1 VRGTTIEPIVDVVDE
16 HREAA
21 APWDRRATA
30 RKVLAGAIGVALGL
44 VPILASAATAL
55 LVSALVEPPAGTAL
69 AGWWIAVVALS
80 LLAAAAADR
89 LVRRAMPLVGL
100 YRLALLLPADVPSR
114 LGLALRAGT
123 LRELEHDVIDLREDC
138 GRDAAAQVIALAA
151 ALHRHDRF
159 TRGHS
164 ERVRA
169 YTDLV
174 AAELGLPRRDRER
187 LRWASLLHDIGK
199 LEVPP
204 TLLNK
209 PAKLDDDEWA
219 RMRTHPVHGA
229 RIAEPLRGWLGEWVG
244 AVGQHHERYDGNGY
258 PNRLAG
264 AEISLAGR
272 IVAVADAYET
282 MTARRPY
289 KRPMSHEAARE
300 ELLAQAGKHF
310 DPRVVRAMLTLSV
323 RRLRW
328 AAGPLS
334 VLGDTIAAQL
344 ISVAPAGAVV
354 SGGIGAIPALG
365 ATAAAAFVGATAG
378 VVPAAEPS
386 APAPAAPVEQAG
398 TSSSSG
404 ADVADDDPIFR
415 GATGDTLASTDAG
428 ANGNDGP
435 PALSLPPELRWLRGD
450 GAAAE
455 APGHLDDGG
464 TWTGPVAS
472 TPATPPA
479 LPAVGAVPAG
489 GGTPATPAAPAVPPV
504 SVPRAEASLGLEKRP
519 AG

>member
-1 VRGTTIEPIVDVVDE
+1 MRGTTIEPDVGVQE
-16 HREAA
+16 QAA

-55 LVSALVEPPAGTAL
+55 LVAALVEPPSGAVL
-69 AGWWIAVVALS
+69 AGWWLAVIALS
-80 LLAAAAADR
+80 LCAAAAAGR

-123 LRELEHDVIDLREDC
+123 LRELEHDVIDLRDGS

-174 AAELGLPRRDRER
+174 AAELGLPKRDRER

-204 TLLNK
+204 RLLNK

-219 RMRTHPVHGA
+219 RMRSHPEHGA
-229 RIAEPLRGWLGEWVG
+229 RIAEPLRSWLGEWVG

-272 IVAVADAYET
+272 VVAVADAYET

-289 KRPMSHEAARE
+289 KRPISHEAARE
-300 ELLAQAGKHF
+300 ELLAQAGGHF

-344 ISVAPAGAVV
+344 ISFAPAGAVV
-354 SGGIGAIPALG
+354 SGGIGVIPTLG
-365 ATAAAAFVGATAG
+365 ATAAAAVVGATAG
-378 VVPAAEPS
+378 VVPAAEPP
-386 APAPAAPVEQAG
+386 APAPVGPAERARP
-398 TSSSSG
+398 SSSEVR
-404 ADVADDDPIFR
+404 AADDDPMYR
-415 GATGDTLASTDAG
+415 GAGVGPLAGTDAG
-428 ANGNDGP
+428 VDDDRP
-435 PALSLPPELRWLRGD
+435 PALSLPPELRWHLGA

-464 TWTGPVAS
+464 TWTGPAAS
-472 TPATPPA
+472 APASPPA
-479 LPAVGAVPAG
+479 LPAVGAEPVGGGAPAVPAV
-489 GGTPATPAAPAVPPV
+489 PAVPPV
-504 SVPRAEASLGLEKRP
+504 SVPRPEEPLGLEKRP
-519 AG
+519 LG

>member
-1 VRGTTIEPIVDVVDE
+1 MRGTTIEPIVDVVDE
-16 HREAA
+16 HEEAA

-55 LVSALVEPPAGTAL
+55 LVSALVEPPTGAAL
-69 AGWWIAVVALS
+69 AGWWVAVVALS

-123 LRELEHDVIDLREDC
+123 LRELEHDVIDLRDDS

-174 AAELGLPRRDRER
+174 AAELGLPKRDRER

-209 PAKLDDDEWA
+209 PAALDDDEWA
-219 RMRTHPVHGA
+219 RMRSHPAHGA
-229 RIAEPLRGWLGEWVG
+229 RIVEPLRCWLGEWVG
-244 AVGQHHERYDGNGY
+244 AAGQHHERYDGNGY

-289 KRPMSHEAARE
+289 KRPISHEAARE

-354 SGGIGAIPALG
+354 SGGIGAIPTIG

-378 VVPAAEPS
+378 VVPAADPL
-386 APAPAAPVEQAG
+386 APAPAAPVERAG
-398 TSSSSG
+398 TSSSG
-404 ADVADDDPIFR
+404 TGVADDDPIFR
-415 GATGDTLASTDAG
+415 GAGLGPLASTDSTG
-428 ANGNDGP
+428 DGDP
-435 PALSLPPELRWLRGD
+435 PTLSLPPELRWLRGD

-489 GGTPATPAAPAVPPV
+489 GGTPAEPAAPAVPPV
-504 SVPRAEASLGLEKRP
+504 SVPRVDEPLGLEKRS
-519 AG
+519 AR